1 MAWTS
6 QRKEVLPSTFF
17 QYYWPPETM
26 QVAKRKVIGKRR
38 LIIVDCLAWTER
50 NTLQLNKDGTFSLVS
65 LKVTS

>member
-1 MAWTS
+1 MPWTS

-26 QVAKRKVIGKRR
+26 QVAKRKVISKRR